1 MLEEII
7 RLREQGVSF
16 RKIAK
21 ELDMTVGKV
30 QYQWVKYQKT
40 VTVGQPDAGFDKSSA
55 TPKRVGRVRAKK
67 QRPVL
72 KSHPSAELIMT
83 FSSFTR
89 IYCYWMIP
97 ENWLKHTSEQLSVS
111 GEDHPF
117 VLRLYDVT
125 SIAFDGHNQH
135 SHMDT
140 YVPAKENGW
149 FVSGLRENRSYCMDI
164 GWKLEDG
171 TFLAFTR
178 SNVIHTPRTEETQEH
193 HRLQDLH
200 DFEAGR
206 IRTPNWV
213 EHVSTYSYYVKEVK
227 S

>member
-7 RLREQGVSF
+7 KLREQGVSF

-40 VTVGQPDAGFDKSSA
+40 LTVGQPDTGLDQSSGPA
-55 TPKRVGRVRAKK
+55 KRVGRVRATK
-67 QRPVL
+67 QRPAL
-72 KSHPSAELIMT
+72 KAHPPVELILT

-89 IYCYWMIP
+89 IYCYWDIP
-97 ENWLKHTSEQLSVS
+97 DTWLQRTREQLSLH
-111 GEDHPF
+111 GEGRPF
-117 VLRLYDVT
+117 ILRLYDVT
-125 SIAFDGHNQH
+125 SIAFDGHNHH

-149 FVSGLRENRSYCMDI
+149 FVSGLKENRSYCMDI

-178 SNVIHTPRTEETQEH
+178 SNVIHAPRTEETQEQ
-193 HRLQDLH
+193 HRLHDLH

-206 IRTPNWV
+206 IHTPNWV